1 MVKRNRYDFIML
13 DHIMPEMDG
22 IQVLQKLKT
31 MEGNM
36 SSKAVVIILT
46 ANAIQGA
53 REDYL
58 SKGFD
63 DYLSKPIDIVQ
74 IENVLKKYCAASN

>member
-1 MVKRNRYDFIML
+1 
-13 DHIMPEMDG
+13 MPEMDG

-74 IENVLKKYCAASN
+74 IENVLKKYCASSN

>member
-46 ANAIQGA
+46 ANAIQELM
-53 REDYL
+53 EDIIWRL
-58 SKGFD
+58 ADETSR
-63 DYLSKPIDIVQ
+63 
-74 IENVLKKYCAASN
+74 KKECWRNCLLCKFL

>member
-63 DYLSKPIDIVQ
+63 DYLKTV
-74 IENVLKKYCAASN
+74 KK